1 VPCEASPLASSEAI
15 PCSGIA
21 IVSSP
26 RFAAVP
32 PFRNPIQESAVTDA
46 TTDAGTREQHA
57 PANTA
62 TTTGDGG
69 RLVASAVSYNALFS
83 ASSGVVLGVGAPL
96 FSETIGLQTWILV
109 TIGVGLVGFAGLL
122 LWLLADGDR
131 LARGAPFVILADVA
145 WVLAA
150 VVVLAGIPSLLAP
163 AGQVGLAAVN
173 VVVAVLATA
182 QTVGLRR
189 RGPGPTTAASPVHL
203 QVERIVPAPPE
214 QVWAAIS
221 DAGDYGRFAPGIAHT
236 AIVSGEQEGMV
247 RVCRDDQGGEWAETC
262 TLWEDGHRY
271 RMTVDVSS
279 YPAYYRWLL
288 HEFAQTWTVE
298 PAPNGTRLRLA
309 FDGAVK
315 LGILGRAAVRMLG
328 RQRRLDAILD
338 NYEREL
344 TRSAGTS

>member
-1 VPCEASPLASSEAI
+1 
-15 PCSGIA
+15 
-21 IVSSP
+21 
-26 RFAAVP
+26 
-32 PFRNPIQESAVTDA
+32 VTDA
-46 TTDAGTREQHA
+46 ITDAARREQDA
-57 PANTA
+57 RASTA
-62 TTTGDGG
+62 SSTGDGG
-69 RLVASAVSYNALFS
+69 RLLASAVSYNALFS
-83 ASSGVVLGVGAPL
+83 AISGVTLSAGAPL
-96 FSETIGLQTWILV
+96 LSDPIGLSPWILV
-109 TIGVGLVGFAGLL
+109 TLGSGLVGFAALL
-122 LWLLADGDR
+122 LLLLADARR
-131 LARGAPFVILADVA
+131 LARGAPFVVAADVA

-150 VVVLAGIPSLLAP
+150 AVLLVGIPNLLAP
-163 AGQVGLAAVN
+163 AGQVSLAVVS

-189 RGPGPTTAASPVHL
+189 RGTGPMTTTSPVHL
-203 QVERIVPAPPE
+203 QVERIVSAPPE
-214 QVWAAIS
+214 QVWVAIS

-236 AIVSGEQEGMV
+236 VIVSGEQEGMV

-288 HEFAQTWTVE
+288 EEFAQTWTVE
-298 PAPNGTRLRLA
+298 PAPIGTRLRVA

-315 LGILGRAAVRMLG
+315 LGVFGRAAVRMLG

-344 TRSAGTS
+344 TGAAGTVQRGATGAGDTHATSHDYPAVRATPTARGDAP